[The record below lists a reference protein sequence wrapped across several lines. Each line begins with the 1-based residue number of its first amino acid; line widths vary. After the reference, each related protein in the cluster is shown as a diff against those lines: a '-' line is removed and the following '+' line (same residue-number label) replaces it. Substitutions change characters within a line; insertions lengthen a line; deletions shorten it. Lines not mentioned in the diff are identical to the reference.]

1 MRGGATLATELI
13 QTPSATL
20 MLEREPE
27 VAALEATLDAARDGD
42 GRLVVVEGG
51 AGIGKTR
58 LLAEARALAGAADFD
73 VLTARGGELEG
84 EFAFGIVRQL
94 FEPPLALTTPDER
107 LELFSG
113 AAALSASLFAAAPA
127 TTSQD
132 GAESSFAMLHGLYW
146 LAANFALRKPT
157 LLVVDDLHWADE
169 PSLQWLLYLA
179 RRIEGLPLLLLVAT
193 RPPEQANSPT
203 LVAELLADPAEVT
216 IRPGSLGEASAAA
229 LARSRFEVEP
239 DPVFTAA
246 LHTGSGGNPLFLLA
260 LLDALWREEV
270 TPTAD
275 EADHVL
281 ELGPHAISR
290 GIATRLTRVP
300 AEATALL
307 RAAAILGDRTELS
320 LAATLAGLEAKT
332 AFSAASALV
341 RVDLLRQE
349 NPLEFT
355 HPVVRSA
362 VLEAMSAG
370 DRTHAHRRAAE
381 SLLELGAPAE
391 QAATYLVRTIPTGD
405 PFVVKTLRQAA
416 QQSLAH
422 GAPEA
427 AVAYLRRVLD
437 EPPERADRG
446 DVLGDLGIAAMH
458 VDAIAAADYLRD
470 ALEQLD
476 VTLRPD
482 VVLAYAK
489 AQVLLGDLGRA
500 RESAQLL
507 QRLDKRSGYGSRE
520 LQERI
525 AAFLITTCQF
535 DPALQSIVA
544 EQWNKLGDHGLDHET
559 GTGLLLGV
567 RSGELARQGKELDRA
582 VDLARRCL
590 ASDLINTPDRLELV
604 NPLAALAMAG
614 AIDEVF
620 AAFARVISVAQRRGD
635 HLAAYTQQV
644 WRGLVRYEA
653 GELLAAEED
662 LEIVAGVPFWEI
674 PTPLAYRAAF
684 VAQILLDRGELDEA
698 QQLLA
703 PACLD
708 DVQIGHH
715 VHFLYARG
723 RVQAQMGSIQP
734 ALDDFLSAGEI
745 AASIGIPNPAYVPW
759 RSQAALALRQ
769 LERNEEAQEL
779 AREELLLSRSWGAPR
794 AVGISLRA
802 LALVESGQRGE
813 QLLREAIDVLATS
826 PARLEHARALIDLG
840 AALRRSNRR
849 SEARQLLRQGIE
861 LAHQC
866 GATALV
872 TLANEELAATG
883 AHPRTILLSG
893 LDALTASERRVAHMA
908 AGDLSNK
915 EIAQALF
922 VTVKTVEQHLGRVY
936 RKLDINSRRQLGAA
950 LAAPAEA
957 ATPA

>member
-1 MRGGATLATELI
+1 MQTNQLI
-13 QTPSATL
+13 HQTPAPAL
-20 MLEREPE
+20 MLERDAE
-27 VAALEATLDAARDGD
+27 VAALEAVLEAARGGE
-42 GRLVVVEGG
+42 GRLVIIEGS

-58 LLAEARALAGAADFD
+58 LLTEARALAEAAEFD
-73 VLTARGGELEG
+73 VLAARGGELEG

-94 FEPPLALTTPDER
+94 FEAPLAATIPEMR
-107 LELFSG
+107 AELLAG
-113 AAALSASLFAAAPA
+113 AAELSASLFTSAP
-127 TTSQD
+127 TSASAGD

-146 LAANFALRKPT
+146 LAANFASCKAT
-157 LLVVDDLHWADE
+157 LLAVDDLHWADE
-169 PSLQWLLYLA
+169 ASLRWLVYLA
-179 RRIEGLPLLLLVAT
+179 RRIDGLPLLLLIGTRPPAQAT
-193 RPPEQANSPT
+193 RPALLT
-203 LVAELLADPAEVT
+203 ELLADPVGVV
-216 IRPGSLGEASAAA
+216 IHPGSLGQESTAT
-229 LARSRFEVEP
+229 LARERFGVEP
-239 DPVFTAA
+239 DAVFSAA
-246 LHTGSGGNPLFLLA
+246 LQTGSGGNPLYLAA
-260 LLDALWREEV
+260 LLDALWREGT
-270 TPTAD
+270 TPA
-275 EADHVL
+275 AGQAPRVL
-281 ELGPHAISR
+281 ELGPQAVSR
-290 GIATRLTRVP
+290 GVATRLARLH
-300 AEATALL
+300 ADATGLL
-307 RAAAILGDRTELS
+307 RAASILGDRTELS
-320 LAATLAGLEAKT
+320 LAAALAGLEPNAALT
-332 AFSAASALV
+332 AASALV
-341 RVDLLRQE
+341 SADLLGHE
-349 NPLEFT
+349 NPVEFT

-362 VLEAMSAG
+362 VLETMTA
-370 DRTHAHRRAAE
+370 DERTNAHRRAAE
-381 SLLELGAPAE
+381 SLLQRGAPAE
-391 QAATYLVRTIPTGD
+391 QAATYLVRTIPAGD
-405 PFVVKTLRQAA
+405 PFVVKMLRQAA

-458 VDAIAAADYLRD
+458 VDAIGAAEYLRD
-470 ALEQLD
+470 ALEELSD

-489 AQVLLGDLGRA
+489 AQVLLGGLGRA

-507 QRLDKRSGYGSRE
+507 QRLDKRPGYGSRE

-559 GTGLLLGV
+559 GTGFLLGI
-567 RSGELARQGKELDRA
+567 RSGELARQGEELDRA

-620 AAFARVISVAQRRGD
+620 AAFSRVISVAQRRGD

-653 GELLAAEED
+653 GELLRAEED
-662 LEIVAGVPFWEI
+662 LAIVAGVPFWEI

-684 VAQILLDRGELDEA
+684 VAQILLERGELDEA
-698 QQLLA
+698 EELLA

-715 VHFLYARG
+715 VHFIYARG
-723 RVQAQMGSIQP
+723 RVRAQAGSIEG
-734 ALDDFLSAGEI
+734 ALGDFLRAGEI
-745 AASIGIPNPAYVPW
+745 AESIGIPNPAYVPW
-759 RSQAALALRQ
+759 RSQAALALRR
-769 LERNEEAQEL
+769 LERVEEAREL
-779 AREELLLSRSWGAPR
+779 AREELGLSRSWGAPR
-794 AVGISLRA
+794 TVGISLRA
-802 LALVESGQRGE
+802 LGLVEDRQGGE
-813 QLLREAIDVLATS
+813 QLLREAIDVLAAS

-840 AALRRSNRR
+840 AALRRGNSR

-893 LDALTASERRVAHMA
+893 LDALTASERRVAQMA
-908 AGDLSNK
+908 AEDLSNK

-936 RKLDINSRRQLGAA
+936 RKLDISSRRQLGAA
-950 LAAPAEA
+950 LAAPAGA